1 MFGKKRMEVDS
12 KEARRK
18 PGFFI
23 AESFFMDEP
32 MSRG

>member
-23 AESFFMDEP
+23 AESFLW
-32 MSRG
+32 MSR